1 MRDVPATEAL
11 SVSRLLV
18 TMATWR
24 QLSLTMPCLLLL
36 LFHWVKAFAC
46 LPLYHIVSLGI
57 CESVSWV
64 CNQHSMRNPTKHN
77 YHQVSPTA
85 FPAFTVLPPRGTCA
99 SLHSTDEKT
108 ENQRSILTKIA
119 SQGDGMRKL
128 LVTQIFLVPNCLFF
142 YLHMP
147 WTYTVV

>member
-1 MRDVPATEAL
+1 MCP
-11 SVSRLLV
+11 VSV

-24 QLSLTMPCLLLL
+24 QLSLTMPSLLLL
-36 LFHWVKAFAC
+36 LFHRVKAFAC

-57 CESVSWV
+57 CKSVSWV

-77 YHQVSPTA
+77 YRQVSPLQ
-85 FPAFTVLPPRGTCA
+85 PSQPFTVLPPRGTCA

-108 ENQRSILTKIA
+108 ENQRSFLTKIA
-119 SQGDGMRKL
+119 SQGDGVRKL

-142 YLHMP
+142 YLHVP